1 MPHFLD
7 DHVPVRARPTLPPG
21 LKVRGLYLGQGSL
34 GLEILTL
41 DSDTEPRSGAIRQVW
56 KDRLG
61 GRAAPLL
68 VIALRGDTAIICG
81 PAGEDPPIRR
91 IEAKQ
96 AERLCIRALAE
107 PDRNAALRFLHDAL
121 PSLESDLPGIRNEG
135 LLSNHELARGA
146 RLRNDWTKAQFSAT
160 PILGAAGMDLLRRLG
175 FAIERAEGVTSL
187 LRTGSRDRAI
197 AVLLDAGETPEGAAP
212 RFQNLSPVSWALT
225 IADQRNLPWVVVVQ
239 GDRVRLYPV
248 ELGVGV
254 GRRGRTETWIELR
267 TGLMRQD
274 QAALLWLVFSADA
287 LKPGGTLEEML
298 ESSKRFASDLAVRLR
313 ERIYDRVVPG
323 LATGIATARGL
334 KTFTAEDLRL
344 TYSMALT
351 VMFRLLFIAYAED
364 RDLLPFSTNDAYKHR
379 ALKTKAREMATST
392 APPGDEPHLWR
403 EVTRLFDAVRAGD
416 TALGVPS
423 YGGGLFETDPIISK
437 AGAALAT
444 IALPDTV
451 FEPTLRALLLDE
463 TQDLASPGVGPVDF
477 RSLRVREFGTI
488 YEGLLESELAVADAD
503 LALKKQGKDF
513 VYVPAKA
520 KDAVAVARGV
530 IYLHNRSGAR
540 KSSGSYFTPSF
551 AVDHLLDA
559 ALEPALTA
567 HAE

>member
-1 MPHFLD
+1 MTQFLD
-7 DHVPVRARPTLPPG
+7 DLVPVRPRLTLPPG
-21 LKVRGLYLGQGSL
+21 LKIRGLYVGLGSL

-41 DSDTEPRSGAIRQVW
+41 DAETEPRSGAIRQVW

-61 GRAAPLL
+61 GRAARLL
-68 VIALRGDTAIICG
+68 TIALRGDTATICG

-175 FAIERAEGVTSL
+175 FAIERADGVTSL

-298 ESSKRFASDLAVRLR
+298 ESSKRFAADLAVRLR

-416 TALGVPS
+416 TALGVPA

-451 FEPTLRALLLDE
+451 FEPTLRGVVVGRDPGPRQPRGRAGGLP
-463 TQDLASPGVGPVDF
+463 QSAGAGIRHDL
-477 RSLRVREFGTI
+477 
-488 YEGLLESELAVADAD
+488 
-503 LALKKQGKDF
+503 
-513 VYVPAKA
+513 
-520 KDAVAVARGV
+520 
-530 IYLHNRSGAR
+530 
-540 KSSGSYFTPSF
+540 
-551 AVDHLLDA
+551 
-559 ALEPALTA
+559 
-567 HAE
+567 